1 MRSVY
6 DAPFLESIFNKGGD
20 IVFSAENERQFY
32 SWSQIWESEDKE
44 KAVELELAL
53 YKMKIDARI
62 SESKGLWIVR
72 VPWIYKHLAIEVT
85 DAYDKDMLDYPHE
98 IEVNHKWKS
107 YQRFEKP
114 TSRARGS
121 KTFLVLGFVVFLL
134 LFVRIIFATGF
145 FK

>member
-1 MRSVY
+1 M
-6 DAPFLESIFNKGGD
+6 
-20 IVFSAENERQFY
+20 FSPQNERRFY
-32 SWSQIWESEDKE
+32 SWSLIWESEDKE

-72 VPWIYKHLAIEVT
+72 VPWIYKQLAIEVT

-107 YQRFEKP
+107 YERFEKP
-114 TSRARGS
+114 NLRARGS

-134 LFVRIIFATGF
+134 LFVRIIFSSGL